1 MLTWSSRQDPSPSL
15 PDARPPRP
23 LPMVG
28 SRPVGLP
35 RSCSLSRTSELSVPV
50 VTAELRLDL
59 LVKINSELPGQNGSC
74 NHDFGKISA
83 KIIGSAVA
91 QTFAHG
97 SPQAFDTFAG
107 AFRKAQC
114 RISQSI
120 LAVPFPKAIGKR
132 DDPRIGRDQGQIG
145 IRITT
150 KNQKVISDDLCPE
163 STFARSSLA
172 QLAEDDT
179 CRTMQQE
186 KPTQLAWR
194 YMDLKLDADTARN
207 DVGITGRDQLDT
219 RPGEGQARP
228 RLLLMPDRLVLDLPT
243 SLTEDRRGG
252 VRILG
257 CKQGGKHSHDSKTQ
271 AVALLLSF
279 PQMAFV
285 GVRRGGPFGTVTQS
299 CLPDTSPP

>member
-1 MLTWSSRQDPSPSL
+1 
-15 PDARPPRP
+15 
-23 LPMVG
+23 
-28 SRPVGLP
+28 
-35 RSCSLSRTSELSVPV
+35 
-50 VTAELRLDL
+50 
-59 LVKINSELPGQNGSC
+59 
-74 NHDFGKISA
+74 
-83 KIIGSAVA
+83 
-91 QTFAHG
+91 
-97 SPQAFDTFAG
+97 
-107 AFRKAQC
+107 
-114 RISQSI
+114 
-120 LAVPFPKAIGKR
+120 
-132 DDPRIGRDQGQIG
+132 
-145 IRITT
+145 
-150 KNQKVISDDLCPE
+150 
-163 STFARSSLA
+163 
-172 QLAEDDT
+172 
-179 CRTMQQE
+179 MQQK

-271 AVALLLSF
+271 AVALLLTF